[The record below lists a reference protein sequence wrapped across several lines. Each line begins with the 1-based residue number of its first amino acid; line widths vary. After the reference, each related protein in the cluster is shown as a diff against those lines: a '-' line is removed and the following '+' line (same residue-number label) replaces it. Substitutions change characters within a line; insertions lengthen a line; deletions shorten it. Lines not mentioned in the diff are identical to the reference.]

1 MPTAL
6 APSAQRFK
14 DIGSTPD
21 AAIQEHRNPIAH
33 CVDNFGESFDR
44 GAARFSRP
52 ASVIGN
58 HDAVNTMFETQTRIF
73 VSLNPFDEQFA
84 RCRLSQAIHHFPGRV
99 RVPHPYTRHAD
110 SVIQFGFLSQK
121 WRLRPLAKFMG
132 EF

>member
-1 MPTAL
+1 
-6 APSAQRFK
+6 
-14 DIGSTPD
+14 
-21 AAIQEHRNPIAH
+21 
-33 CVDNFGESFDR
+33 
-44 GAARFSRP
+44 
-52 ASVIGN
+52 VIGN